1 MIYVYSDT
9 TMLGFMQTDYEVGIY
24 SVSVK
29 IYTIVK
35 NLLASVLIVSIPRLS
50 MYYGIGKI
58 KEFKNTA
65 QKKYMMVLW
74 RCLIA

>member
-29 IYTIVK
+29 IYNIVK
-35 NLLASVLIVSIPRLS
+35 NLLSSVLVVAIPLPF
-50 MYYGIGKI
+50 Y
-58 KEFKNTA
+58 
-65 QKKYMMVLW
+65 VLW
-74 RCLIA
+74 KWNDTGI